1 MIQSGLWWVFL
12 VAGPAIYWL
21 MPAAWRTGALAL
33 ASLALLVPFAGSDL
47 AIMVVLALVVHAAF
61 LVPPG
66 AVACLPAPLLRLFR
80 SAWPFWI
87 VLAYFV
93 WAKYL
98 PSLGHILS
106 AGGVQAVLIPLGVSY
121 FSFKLL
127 HYSIEMRRGNFPA
140 HGIADFGAWMFL
152 APIFTAG
159 PIERFEHFLR
169 ERQIQ
174 RFEMRF
180 VQEGVLRI
188 AQGLVKKFV
197 LGWITLELIGQVTG
211 NAGVAGLAQAQTV
224 APPGVVWAA
233 LFLTLAYVYF
243 DFSGYTDIA
252 IGSSRLFGLRIM
264 ENFNL
269 PFLATNLQMFWQRW
283 HMTLANWCRTY
294 IYMSMIGLTRNPYAA
309 VIATF
314 AVMGLW
320 HSAGPHWLL
329 WGLWHGLGLAW
340 LLYWG
345 QQVRKR
351 KPVFVKTRAWA
362 LGGWAMTLA
371 YVALGGSFTVL
382 YGKAPVEAAFRLIAM
397 AFGLAR

>member
-1 MIQSGLWWVFL
+1 MIQSGHWWMFL
-12 VAGPAIYWL
+12 LAGPPIYWL
-21 MPAAWRTGALAL
+21 MPAGWRTAALAL

-47 AIMVVLALVVHAAF
+47 AVMAGLALVVYAGF
-61 LVPPG
+61 RLPPG
-66 AVACLPAPLLRLFR
+66 AVARLPAPLLRLVR

-87 VLAYFV
+87 VLIYFL

-127 HYSIEMRRGNFPA
+127 HYAIEMRRGNFPA

-169 ERQIQ
+169 EREVQ

-180 VQEGVLRI
+180 VREGVLRI

-197 LGWITLELIGQVTG
+197 LGWLTLELIGQVTG
-211 NAGVAGLAQAQTV
+211 NAGVAGLAQAETV
-224 APPGVVWAA
+224 ASPAVVWAA

-294 IYMSMIGLTRNPYAA
+294 IYMSMIGLTRNPYWA

-351 KPVFVKTRAWA
+351 KPGFVKTRAWA
-362 LGGWAMTLA
+362 VAGWAMTLS

-382 YGKAPVEAAFRLIAM
+382 YGKAPIEAAFRLIAM
-397 AFGLAR
+397 ALGLAR

>member
-1 MIQSGLWWVFL
+1 MIQSSLWWCFL
-12 VAGPAIYWL
+12 AAGPVLYWL
-21 MPAAWRTGALAL
+21 LPVHWRTPALAL
-33 ASLALLVPFAGSDL
+33 ASLGLLAVFAGHDL
-47 AIMVVLALVVHAAF
+47 LIMMALGLVVYAAF
-61 LVPPG
+61 RLPPRVT
-66 AVACLPAPLLRLFR
+66 ARLPAPMLALAR
-80 SAWPFWI
+80 SPWPIWA
-87 VLAYFV
+87 VLAYFL

-98 PSLGHILS
+98 PSLAHVLS

-121 FSFKLL
+121 FSFKLM
-127 HYSIEMRRGNFPA
+127 HYAIEMRRGNFPA
-140 HGIADFGAWMFL
+140 HGLADFAAWLFL

-174 RFEMRF
+174 RFETRF

-197 LGWITLELIGQVTG
+197 LGWIALELIDHVTG
-211 NAGVAGLAQAQTV
+211 RAGVVGLALAETT
-224 APPGVVWAA
+224 APAATVWAA

-243 DFSGYTDIA
+243 DFSGYSDIA

-294 IYMSMIGLTRNPYAA
+294 IYMSMIGLTRNPYVA
-309 VIATF
+309 VVATF

-320 HSAGPHWLL
+320 HSAGPHWLM
-329 WGLWHGLGLAW
+329 WGVWHGLGLAW
-340 LLYWG
+340 LMFWG

-351 KPVFVKTRAWA
+351 KIGLFKTRAGA
-362 LGGWAMTLA
+362 VAGWAMTLC
-371 YVALGGSFTVL
+371 YVALGGSFTVM
-382 YGKAPVEAAFRLIAM
+382 YGHAPIGASFRLIGM
-397 AFGLAR
+397 ALGIAG

>member
-1 MIQSGLWWVFL
+1 MIQSGLWWCFL
-12 VAGPAIYWL
+12 VGGPVIYWL
-21 MPAAWRTGALAL
+21 LPVLWRTPALAL
-33 ASLALLVPFAGSDL
+33 ASLTLLAMFAGSDL
-47 AIMVVLALVVHAAF
+47 AVMVALALAVFAVF
-61 LVPPG
+61 RLPG
-66 AVACLPAPLLRLFR
+66 RVKESLPAPLVSLMR
-80 SAWPFWI
+80 SPWPIWAVI
-87 VLAYFV
+87 GYFL

-98 PSLGHILS
+98 PSLTHILS

-121 FSFKLL
+121 FSFKLI
-127 HYSIEMRRGNFPA
+127 HYVIEMRRGNFPA
-140 HGIADFGAWMFL
+140 HGIADFAAWLFL

-174 RFEMRF
+174 RFEIRF
-180 VQEGVLRI
+180 VEEGVLRI

-197 LGWITLELIGQVTG
+197 LGWITLELIDHLTSK
-211 NAGVAGLAQAQTV
+211 AGVVGLALAETT
-224 APPGVVWAA
+224 APAATVWAA

-269 PFLATNLQMFWQRW
+269 PFFATNLQMFWQRW

-320 HSAGPHWLL
+320 HSAGPHWLM

-340 LLYWG
+340 LMFWG
-345 QQVRKR
+345 QQVKKR
-351 KPVFVKTRAWA
+351 KIGLFKSRAGA
-362 LGGWAMTLA
+362 VAGWAMTLS

-382 YGKAPVEAAFRLIAM
+382 YGQAPVGAAFRLIGM
-397 AFGLAR
+397 ALGLAR